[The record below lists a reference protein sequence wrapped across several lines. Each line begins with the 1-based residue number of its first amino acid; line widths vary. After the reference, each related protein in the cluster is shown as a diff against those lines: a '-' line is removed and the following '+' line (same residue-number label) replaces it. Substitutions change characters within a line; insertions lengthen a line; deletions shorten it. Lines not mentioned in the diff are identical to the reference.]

1 MESEKER
8 VGVKKEG
15 EKKRDSLV
23 RFLFLFFFFLLILNA
38 RVKERQRER
47 PVGPTHTLQTAAV
60 SQPG

>member
-23 RFLFLFFFFLLILNA
+23 RFLFLFFFLLILNA